1 MAPKFRHHWYVYFV
15 HEDAGRQ
22 NSSNSFLD
30 IKLLLILKQ
39 IFEIPNPQSE
49 NYIAHYRS
57 ILLHAV
63 HINGAEYRLPQIPNF
78 EYRKILTIHSR
89 VGRRRLAKTYRHLNP
104 TKSSKVLRME
114 VSQLEFLCNE
124 QNNKIDPAEFIDQQP
139 RKAKSVSFLR
149 LLCFLQQPES
159 ASTKPSFTKG
169 ARYTL

>member
-1 MAPKFRHHWYVYFV
+1 MYFV

-22 NSSNSFLD
+22 KSSNNFWD

-49 NYIAHYRS
+49 KSYCTLSIDITEFMQYISMAPKTDYHKYRNS
-57 ILLHAV
+57 
-63 HINGAEYRLPQIPNF
+63 NTENT
-78 EYRKILTIHSR
+78 LTIHSR
-89 VGRRRLAKTYRHLNP
+89 VGRRRLAKTYRHPNP
-104 TKSSKVLRME
+104 TKSSRGLRME

>member
-1 MAPKFRHHWYVYFV
+1 M

-22 NSSNSFLD
+22 KSSNNFWD

-49 NYIAHYRS
+49 KLYCTLS
-57 ILLHAV
+57 IDITPCSTYQWRRKPITANTE
-63 HINGAEYRLPQIPNF
+63 IRIP
-78 EYRKILTIHSR
+78 KILTIHSR
-89 VGRRRLAKTYRHLNP
+89 VGRRRLAKTYRHPNP
-104 TKSSKVLRME
+104 TKSSRGLRME